1 MVTPYNL
8 QMSIRRQWEP
18 FVLRLQSKACRQ
30 TGFAVINVTFL
41 VGPDG
46 NPVLWG
52 EPAMTKLEPLNG
64 ASHFLN
70 HLMVIMSKDNARD
83 VDTPD

>member
-1 MVTPYNL
+1 MT
-8 QMSIRRQWEP
+8 IRKQWEP
-18 FVLRLQSKACRQ
+18 FVQRLQSKACKQ
-30 TGFAVINVTFL
+30 TGFAVISITLL

-52 EPAMTKLEPLNG
+52 EPDMTKLEPLYD

-70 HLMVIMSKDNARD
+70 RVMVSVSKNGSSI
-83 VDTPD
+83 DTT